1 MRWVKLVAVLVI
13 LGLIALFAWQNIP
26 TFNAVHSFQLNLYFG
41 QPLVWTHSVIVLMAI
56 SAAVG
61 LVIGILMMLKPFVST
76 RRKLAQER
84 QERQERQELREPPER
99 QEEKPPQE

>member
-1 MRWVKLVAVLVI
+1 MRWIKLIVVLVI

-41 QPLVWTHSVIVLMAI
+41 QPIVWTHSVVALMAI
-56 SAAVG
+56 SASIG
-61 LVIGILMMLKPFVST
+61 LVIGILVMLKPFLNT

-84 QERQERQELREPPER
+84 QIKPEQKEKQEKQEVP
-99 QEEKPPQE
+99 PPQE

>member
-1 MRWVKLVAVLVI
+1 MRWIKLIVVLVI

-41 QPLVWTHSVIVLMAI
+41 QPVVWTHSVSALMAI
-56 SAAVG
+56 SAAIG
-61 LVIGILMMLKPFVST
+61 LVIGILLMLKPFVNT

-84 QERQERQELREPPER
+84 QERQAPQETQER

>member
-1 MRWVKLVAVLVI
+1 MRWVKLIAVLVI

-26 TFNAVHSFQLNLYFG
+26 TFNAVQSFQLNLYFG

-56 SAAVG
+56 SAGIG
-61 LVIGILMMLKPFVST
+61 LVLGLLVMLKPFVST

-84 QERQERQELREPPER
+84 QERQELQEKREPVQP
-99 QEEKPPQE
+99 QEEEPPPG

>member
-1 MRWVKLVAVLVI
+1 MRWVKLIAVLVI

-26 TFNAVHSFQLNLYFG
+26 TFNAVQSFQLNLYFG

-56 SAAVG
+56 SAGIG
-61 LVIGILMMLKPFVST
+61 LVLGLLVMLKPFVST

-84 QERQERQELREPPER
+84 QERQELQEREPVQP
-99 QEEKPPQE
+99 QEEEPPPG

>member
-1 MRWVKLVAVLVI
+1 MRWIKLIVVLVI

-41 QPLVWTHSVIVLMAI
+41 HPIVWSHSVVSLIAI
-56 SAAVG
+56 SATIG
-61 LVIGILMMLKPFVST
+61 LLVGILLMFKPFMST
-76 RRKLAQER
+76 RRKLAQDR
-84 QERQERQELREPPER
+84 QEKQEK